1 MARGINKVILVG
13 YLGAEPDMRR
23 SSQDTPICNISL
35 ATTEGWRDVNGQVQT
50 RTEWHRCVFF
60 KHLAE
65 VVAQFLHKGS
75 LVYVEGRLSTRKWV
89 DQQNV
94 THYTTEIIGTEMQM
108 LSSIRQ
114 QGGGEFSGAAS
125 GDDYSQQGG
134 GDDFGGAP
142 QQGGYGQAPAQRPQ
156 QRSYGSQQRS
166 YGSSQ
171 YGSRSYGGQQ
181 GGYGQGA
188 GQSSGYGRPQ
198 GGYSPYSA
206 PAGGAPKSAPEPAPM
221 AGPAPSAA
229 KPQAQK
235 VSEPM
240 PKEPPMDDLDN
251 IDNEDVPF

>member
-114 QGGGEFSGAAS
+114 QGGGEFSGASS

-142 QQGGYGQAPAQRPQ
+142 QQGGYGQ
-156 QRSYGSQQRS
+156 GS
-166 YGSSQ
+166 
-171 YGSRSYGGQQ
+171 GQ
-181 GGYGQGA
+181 
-188 GQSSGYGRPQ
+188 SGYGRPQ

-229 KPQAQK
+229 AKPQAQK

>member
-114 QGGGEFSGAAS
+114 QGGGEFSGASS

-221 AGPAPSAA
+221 AGPAP
-229 KPQAQK
+229 AQK

>member
-23 SSQDTPICNISL
+23 SNQDTPICNISL
-35 ATTEGWRDVNGQVQT
+35 ATTEGWRDMNGQVQT
-50 RTEWHRCVFF
+50 RTEWRRCVCF
-60 KHLAE
+60 KRLAA
-65 VVAQFLHKGS
+65 VAAQFLHKGS

-89 DQQNV
+89 DQQKV
-94 THYTTEIIGTEMQM
+94 THYTTELIGTEMQM
-108 LSSIRQ
+108 LSSTRP

-134 GDDFGGAP
+134 DDYGAP
-142 QQGGYGQAPAQRPQ
+142 QGGYGQAPAQRPQ
-156 QRSYGSQQRS
+156 QRSYGGQQRP

-181 GGYGQGA
+181 GGYGQPS
-188 GQSSGYGRPQ
+188 GQSGYSSRPQ
-198 GGYSPYSA
+198 GGYSPYTA
-206 PAGGAPKSAPEPAPM
+206 PASGAPKAAPEPAPM
-221 AGPAPSAA
+221 AGSAPSAA
-229 KPQAQK
+229 KPQAPK

-240 PKEPPMDDLDN
+240 PKEPAMADDLDN

>member
-114 QGGGEFSGAAS
+114 QGGGEFSGASS

-134 GDDFGGAP
+134 GDDPAAA
-142 QQGGYGQAPAQRPQ
+142 QGSVVIFAK
-156 QRSYGSQQRS
+156 SQIMDQHG
-166 YGSSQ
+166 GSSSNRNISSMVSPK
-171 YGSRSYGGQQ
+171 YRAILWASRRE
-181 GGYGQGA
+181 A
-188 GQSSGYGRPQ
+188 
-198 GGYSPYSA
+198 
-206 PAGGAPKSAPEPAPM
+206 
-221 AGPAPSAA
+221 
-229 KPQAQK
+229 
-235 VSEPM
+235 
-240 PKEPPMDDLDN
+240 L
-251 IDNEDVPF
+251 